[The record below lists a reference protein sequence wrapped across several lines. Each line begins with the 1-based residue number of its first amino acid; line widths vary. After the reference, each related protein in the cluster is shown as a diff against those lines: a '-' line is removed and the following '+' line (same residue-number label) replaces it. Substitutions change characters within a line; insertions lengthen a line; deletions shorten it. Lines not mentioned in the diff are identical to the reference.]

1 MTFLSPSILWGL
13 SAAAIPLIIHLI
25 SLHQTKEMDYSS
37 IRFLKIMSHESIRN
51 LKIKQWLLVLLR
63 TLIIILLVLMLAKPS
78 TKGILSNWLG
88 GEVDSRAIVFIDNSA
103 SMSLETDQGT
113 LLNNAKFQAKAILR
127 KLETQTSVEIY
138 QTNPLKQLFTGHL
151 DRAQSISNALN
162 SITNSVTTDDL
173 WEKLLLVL
181 RTSENDEIN
190 KECFIFSDFQSLP
203 DTSFTN
209 TLAGLLHDWKL
220 YFIGQEE
227 VKDNIGIYEVL
238 PVSQVKLQD
247 HLMKLNTLVTNE
259 GKIEKRNVPIEL
271 FLNNDRVGQVVTA
284 FQPGKA
290 KEFLFQAYPGES
302 GIIRGKMMIPD
313 DDFFLD
319 NEQTFEMS
327 IPKQISCTLVGRSV
341 DDLFLL
347 DQALQSI
354 NGDQG
359 YIYINRRI
367 MSRIDKLFLD
377 DTDVLILHRPQ
388 QITSNAVEDIQ
399 QFSARGGGLIWVAD
413 SDKNI
418 SDVSVESALKLPAYV
433 NIFSSDGNAFY
444 SVKKTNSHQALFA
457 DLMVRKM
464 SDELP
469 EVLSYTRVRPRS
481 SHNIILSLNNGDPY
495 LLEYQLMGGHV
506 YYLTSPIGLE
516 WNDLALRGI
525 FVPMLHRMLI
535 LLATNESN
543 TLPVYAGEIK
553 EILLPKEMINAKWE
567 VQSPS
572 GNKRLLIPDYNRE
585 KIIIDQTNEL
595 GSYEVYG
602 NDELVTA
609 FSTMLEK
616 KERPIR
622 RIPGQTLVD
631 IFGNNQAQYIEPRE
645 KIADTLIEIRYGKA
659 LWRHFLIA
667 AIILILAEM
676 IIGKPNLLAMKSDRK

>member
-1 MTFLSPSILWGL
+1 M
-13 SAAAIPLIIHLI
+13 
-25 SLHQTKEMDYSS
+25 K
-37 IRFLKIMSHESIRN
+37 
-51 LKIKQWLLVLLR
+51 
-63 TLIIILLVLMLAKPS
+63 
-78 TKGILSNWLG
+78 
-88 GEVDSRAIVFIDNSA
+88 
-103 SMSLETDQGT
+103 
-113 LLNNAKFQAKAILR
+113 
-127 KLETQTSVEIY
+127 
-138 QTNPLKQLFTGHL
+138 
-151 DRAQSISNALN
+151 
-162 SITNSVTTDDL
+162 
-173 WEKLLLVL
+173 
-181 RTSENDEIN
+181 IN

-516 WNDLALRGI
+516 WNDLALRGHFLSPCSI
-525 FVPMLHRMLI
+525 ECSYCWPPMKVI
-535 LLATNESN
+535 LY
-543 TLPVYAGEIK
+543 PY
-553 EILLPKEMINAKWE
+553 M
-567 VQSPS
+567 
-572 GNKRLLIPDYNRE
+572 RE
-585 KIIIDQTNEL
+585 K
-595 GSYEVYG
+595 
-602 NDELVTA
+602 
-609 FSTMLEK
+609 
-616 KERPIR
+616 
-622 RIPGQTLVD
+622 
-631 IFGNNQAQYIEPRE
+631 
-645 KIADTLIEIRYGKA
+645 
-659 LWRHFLIA
+659 
-667 AIILILAEM
+667 
-676 IIGKPNLLAMKSDRK
+676 